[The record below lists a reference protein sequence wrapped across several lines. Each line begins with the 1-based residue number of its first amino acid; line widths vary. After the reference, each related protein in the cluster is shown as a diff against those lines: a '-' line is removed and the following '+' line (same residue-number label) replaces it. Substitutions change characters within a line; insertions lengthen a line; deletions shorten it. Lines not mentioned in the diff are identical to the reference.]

1 MMILIIPVLKVSYSQ
16 LAFFSGFSN
25 LNQMNILI
33 VEDEKSLAREI
44 ASFLKSENFL
54 CELAFSGTEAS
65 EKIAVNL
72 YDFILLD
79 LGLPDYN
86 GLDLLE
92 EAKKAGSEAAFI
104 ILTARGAVEDK
115 VKGLDLGADDYLA
128 KPFAL
133 VELLSRI
140 NAVARR
146 KFNVISQ
153 DVVLGE
159 FLMKVQSRK
168 LICKGQEVDL
178 TKKEFDLLQYL
189 VLNQNRVLTRHQ
201 LYEHIWGNILD
212 DQYDSNF
219 IDVHIKNLRKKLNLH
234 APSPWLETVRGVGY
248 RISTEQQVS

>member
-1 MMILIIPVLKVSYSQ
+1 
-16 LAFFSGFSN
+16 
-25 LNQMNILI
+25 MNVLI
-33 VEDEKSLAREI
+33 VEDEKSLAHEI

-54 CELAFSGTEAS
+54 CDLAFTGNDAS
-65 EKIAVNL
+65 EKLAINL

-86 GLDLLE
+86 GLDLID
-92 EAKKAGSEAAFI
+92 EAKKAGSEASFI
-104 ILTARGAVEDK
+104 IITARGAVEDK

-146 KFNVISQ
+146 KFNVTLQ
-153 DVVLGE
+153 DIELGD
-159 FLMKVQSRK
+159 FVMQVQSRK
-168 LICKGQEVDL
+168 LVCRGVEADL
-178 TKKEFDLLQYL
+178 TKKEFDLLLYL
-189 VLNQNRVLTRHQ
+189 VLNHDKVLTRQQ

-219 IDVHIKNLRKKLNLH
+219 IDVHIKNLRKKLNHH

-248 RISTEQQVS
+248 RVSKA